1 MILESEY
8 PAVLRGALGQAAH
21 LSSAF
26 AEPELLARLQLDAH
40 AHWAIGRSEEISRFV
55 ELVLGDWRIGAL
67 SERVAADQI
76 ESYVSALEGELHER
90 LASRDRQNLTP
101 RRVGGPASS
110 LARSNQD

>member
-8 PAVLRGALGQAAH
+8 PAALRGALRQAAH
-21 LSSAF
+21 LASAF
-26 AEPELLARLQLDAH
+26 ASPELLARLQLDR
-40 AHWAIGRSEEISRFV
+40 WAIGRSEEISRFV

-76 ESYVSALEGELHER
+76 ESYVSALEGELNER
-90 LASRDRQNLTP
+90 LASRERQSLTP

-110 LARSNQD
+110 LARPNQD